1 MSDEELIDCHK
12 CGYTHREGYNCAA
25 VSASGSNDLSHDKG
39 ICEWHEQG
47 WEMQGN
53 WETGCSNLF
62 SMIEGTPE
70 ENKFKFCPYCGGDID
85 QHGWADNFDDL

>member
-1 MSDEELIDCHK
+1 MDCHICK
-12 CGYTHREGYNCAA
+12 KVYESNHEANECAIGHTA
-25 VSASGSNDLSHDKG
+25 SASDSNDLLHDKG

-62 SMIEGTPE
+62 SIIEGTPE
-70 ENKFKFCPYCGGDID
+70 ENEFKFCPYCGGDIE
-85 QHGWADNFDDL
+85 QHGWTDDLDDL